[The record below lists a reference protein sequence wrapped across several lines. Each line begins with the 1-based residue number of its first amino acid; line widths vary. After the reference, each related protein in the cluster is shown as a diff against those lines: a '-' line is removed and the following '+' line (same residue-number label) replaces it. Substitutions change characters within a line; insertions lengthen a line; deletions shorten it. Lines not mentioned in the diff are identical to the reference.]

1 MKKWLIFAIIG
12 FIVLGAAI
20 FIFTNFISS
29 EEVEDIPKPEL
40 NYDENGFPIITEEH
54 IAYVIHQLG
63 GNSLRNIPFTK
74 NYPQI
79 EVLLQTKE
87 QFFTADI
94 IDKEITV
101 KRSKSSDPDIQIRLT
116 EENLVKLVE
125 AENTKEKTKEL
136 RKAGFIGVTTL
147 ANSRELFFKGYFKI
161 YDTLK

>member
-1 MKKWLIFAIIG
+1 MNKWLIFGGIALV
-12 FIVLGAAI
+12 VLVAAI
-20 FIFTNFISS
+20 FFFTFISS
-29 EEVEDIPKPEL
+29 EEVEAIPKPAL
-40 NYDENGFPIITEEH
+40 SYDEKGFPIITEEH
-54 IAYVIHQLG
+54 IAYIIHQLG
-63 GNSLRNIPFTK
+63 GKSLRNVPFTK

-94 IDKEITV
+94 IESEITV
-101 KRSKSSDPDIQIRLT
+101 KKGKASDPDLQIRMT
-116 EENLVKLVE
+116 EENLAKLVE
-125 AENTKEKTKEL
+125 AEDTKEKTREL